1 MTDSNQSAE
10 SILTFEDSRYA
21 IADLSDDAK
30 KLIAGL
36 RVSDA
41 QIKFQQDN
49 LRLLAIAKAGLAQQL
64 KIAIKD
70 VSPLSD

>member
-1 MTDSNQSAE
+1 MTDSTQSAE
-10 SILTFEDSRYA
+10 SILTFEDARYS

-49 LRLLAIAKAGLAQQL
+49 LRLLTIAKSGLAQQL